1 MRETLLFFF
10 LECFRKCAGDCQSK
24 TSFFST
30 TCQIFI
36 NTSWQTSFY
45 RLITG
50 RFSVDFVMDCRAA
63 GASSATQIINIVV
76 APFFYARKFPT
87 ILRIVR

>member
-50 RFSVDFVMDCRAA
+50 QISVEFIMDLPA
-63 GASSATQIINIVV
+63 GVDSSATQIINIVA